1 MPSKKLTSGTATDA
15 LDRAAQ
21 DAIDWEIR
29 LRDDRATAAE
39 REAFDAWLRTDQA
52 HEGAWAR
59 LQERLGRFGALQG
72 SSSDAVRRALDVPS
86 RGRRRA
92 LKAGVGVA
100 TAVLAAVGT
109 REMVKAF
116 ALDADYRNG
125 RAAQQRISLSDE
137 TPLTVGAS
145 TRLYAADQGHGHGHV
160 YLAAGQLATD
170 QSRTH
175 WQPIV
180 VTTRDAAISTEG
192 ARVSVDVLRLHTV
205 VAVEGGDALLSVHAG
220 KRVPIPDGSAWSVSA
235 GKIARLPETSA
246 DIFSWT
252 QGALVVLD
260 RPFSD
265 VVETLQRY
273 YSGYI
278 RFPESAYR
286 RRVSGVFSLGDIEAA
301 LSQLAESLGFSLR
314 CYGRVLAV
322 ATEA

>member
-1 MPSKKLTSGTATDA
+1 MPSTKLTSGSAADA

-21 DAIDWEIR
+21 EAIDWEIR
-29 LRDDRATAAE
+29 LRDDRITAAE

-52 HEGAWAR
+52 HEDAWAR

-145 TRLYAADQGHGHGHV
+145 TRLYTADQGQGHV

-220 KRVPIPDGSAWSVSA
+220 KRVLIPDGSAWSVSA